1 MNNNITLLIALGTA
15 ATLFLAISIV
25 LFVVFYQRRMLK
37 EQLHRQEL
45 EKSIQ
50 EQILRATLESQEAE
64 RKNVA
69 GDLHDSI
76 GGMLSAI
83 RVGIAGLARLLP
95 DPQKMEPSKQMLDDA
110 IESVRR
116 ISRDL
121 MPSTLEKF
129 GLAAA
134 IRELIERLQ
143 TTTQIQMSVLEIGEA
158 KKLDKKKELMI
169 FRIAQE
175 LVNNAIKH
183 AGATYIELVM
193 QYGEQLTLSVED
205 NGVGL
210 SPAQLSESGT
220 KSLGLFNIQSR
231 VQLLRATLTIDSN
244 RTEGSK
250 IMVVIPYAES

>member
-1 MNNNITLLIALGTA
+1 MAANSGILFAIGTIAILLLSG
-15 ATLFLAISIV
+15 SII
-25 LFVVFYQRRMLK
+25 LFVIQYQKKVLQS
-37 EQLHRQEL
+37 QLERQNLESEL
-45 EKSIQ
+45 QKK
-50 EQILRATLESQEAE
+50 ILQATLESQEAE

-83 RVGIAGLARLLP
+83 RVGIAGLAKQLP

-110 IESVRR
+110 IESVRK

-134 IRELIERLQ
+134 IRELMERLQ
-143 TTTQIQMSVLEIGEA
+143 TTTQIQMSVLEMGEA
-158 KKLDKKKELMI
+158 KKMDKKKELMV

-175 LVNNAIKH
+175 LLNNAIKH

-193 QYGEQLTLSVED
+193 QYNEQLILSVED

-210 SPAQLSESGT
+210 SPAQFNESGT

-231 VQLLRATLTIDSN
+231 VQLLKASLAIDSN

-250 IMVVIPYAES
+250 IIVTIPYAES